1 MTTNKINTEMPVMVK
16 KRLFAAASS
25 ALTLVFF
32 FGLLI
37 FRFAMIFSLTDEEL
51 VKRYDL

>member
-1 MTTNKINTEMPVMVK
+1 MTTQMPVMIK

-37 FRFAMIFSLTDEEL
+37 FRFAMIFYWFD
-51 VKRYDL
+51 

>member
-1 MTTNKINTEMPVMVK
+1 MVK

-37 FRFAMIFSLTDEEL
+37 FRFAMIFILTDEEL
-51 VKRYDL
+51 VKGSDL